1 MVDEYFVSI
10 VAIAVLKIF
19 IILRMFVKRAGNTA
33 FYSTRA
39 DCEVSLIRYISLWKM
54 WLTSSFFIYWTRSR
68 WN

>member
-33 FYSTRA
+33 FNSKGGLRGKSYKIHQPLENVV
-39 DCEVSLIRYISLWKM
+39 DL
-54 WLTSSFFIYWTRSR
+54 FIKK
-68 WN
+68 